1 MSLVWRIRAAG
12 LTLAALVVGIDQWI
26 KAQVVGQ
33 MGLDQVGESIPVL
46 PFFALTRT
54 NNYGVSLGMLPATSA
69 EMRWILVL
77 ATSALALGVLVALL
91 RARRAW
97 DIAAL
102 ALILGGALGNIRDR
116 YLFGYVI
123 DFLDFQIGGFRP
135 FMIFNIADAA
145 ITLGAVFYLAGILFV
160 RKRQGIAS
168 AVP

>member
-1 MSLVWRIRAAG
+1 MPG
-12 LTLAALVVGIDQWI
+12 LTLAALVMGIDQWS
-26 KAQVVGQ
+26 KARVVGQ
-33 MGLDQVGESIPVL
+33 MGLDQVGESIAVL

-54 NNYGVSLGMLPATSA
+54 NNYGITLGMLPATSA
-69 EMRWILVL
+69 EMGRILVL
-77 ATSALALGVLVALL
+77 ATSALAVALLVALL

-123 DFLDFQIGGFRP
+123 DFLDFHIGGVRP

-145 ITLGAVFYLAGILFV
+145 ITAGAVCYLAGILFV
-160 RKRQGIAS
+160 GDRAPS
-168 AVP
+168 AVAVP